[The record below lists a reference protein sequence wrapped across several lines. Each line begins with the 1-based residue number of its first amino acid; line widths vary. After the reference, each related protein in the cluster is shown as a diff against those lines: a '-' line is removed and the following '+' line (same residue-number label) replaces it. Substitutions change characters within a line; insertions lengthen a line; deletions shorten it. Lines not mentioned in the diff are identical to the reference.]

1 MAQTFRTVGASIF
14 LILFALVLIVTSII
28 NISNL
33 NSINSTMEDPP
44 AGTSALLTINILILI
59 GAIIYLIYLIV
70 QTFIWYGRRQEF
82 KAKLSKP
89 AEGFI
94 GKGPTETVA
103 NTPYFSIGKVFNN
116 LSGKK
121 SESETRDY
129 STPKDSLTRVA
140 VDAKIISG
148 PRT

>member
-33 NSINSTMEDPP
+33 NSINSTMDEPP

-70 QTFIWYGRRQEF
+70 QTFIWYGRRQDL
-82 KAKLSKP
+82 KKQLSKP

-94 GKGPTETVA
+94 GKGPGETVA

-116 LSGKK
+116 LSGKT
-121 SESETRDY
+121 SESEERDY
-129 STPKDSLTRVA
+129 SIPKDSLSRVTA
-140 VDAKIISG
+140 DARRIST
-148 PRT
+148 P